1 VREAQTEVNVM
12 IYDRNSEALTGA
24 KAMGCVCQPKEG
36 VAKGYRR
43 GPEGARKG
51 KHRQLRKEK
60 HLEFC

>member
-1 VREAQTEVNVM
+1 MNVM

-36 VAKGYRR
+36 VAEGYRR

-51 KHRQLRKEK
+51 KCRQLRKEK
-60 HLEFC
+60 RLEFC